1 MPRLGGKNKM
11 YSFKQYDLIS
21 NAAKAVACHRG
32 IGESEL
38 IEDLIINAL
47 MPEHPTAKRLSST
60 ILFADDGG
68 TAATIM
74 AIFQL
79 AAAGVN
85 VPDDLMPFIE
95 FSRRQ
100 ELGNQT
106 VLSGDEP
113 DIYHLI
119 NQADS
124 ITTFLEEKANERGV
138 HRSVIDDIALG
149 QSLIHDLQTVPSC
162 CRIFNFYNIVLHN
175 WDDLKDLSITYRL
188 LADLVKLER
197 AWDESLDKKAELLEL
212 LKKESE
218 KWSDKAFT
226 A

>member
-1 MPRLGGKNKM
+1 
-11 YSFKQYDLIS
+11 
-21 NAAKAVACHRG
+21 
-32 IGESEL
+32 
-38 IEDLIINAL
+38 
-47 MPEHPTAKRLSST
+47 
-60 ILFADDGG
+60 
-68 TAATIM
+68 
-74 AIFQL
+74 
-79 AAAGVN
+79 
-85 VPDDLMPFIE
+85 
-95 FSRRQ
+95 
-100 ELGNQT
+100 
-106 VLSGDEP
+106 
-113 DIYHLI
+113 
-119 NQADS
+119 
-124 ITTFLEEKANERGV
+124 
-138 HRSVIDDIALG
+138 VIDDIALG